1 MHSSQL
7 ITELER
13 ILSKDRL
20 VTDVETLRPYECD
33 GLSAY
38 REMPVAVAIPSEISQ
53 ISAILKF
60 CMSHE
65 IPVVA
70 RGAGTSLSGG
80 AKPLKEGIVLSL
92 ARFNKILEID
102 PANRIARVQP
112 GVRNI
117 SISEAAAPF
126 GLYYAPDPSS
136 QIACTIGGNVAENA
150 GGVHCLKYGLT
161 VHNVLKVD
169 VVLANGEQISFGSTG
184 LDWPGYDCLALLNGS
199 EGLLGI
205 VTEVTVRLLPKPTS
219 AQVILAAFN
228 DIGTAGNAVGSII
241 ASGILPA
248 GLEMMDNLA
257 IRATEDFVACGYP
270 IEAVSILLCELD
282 GPLSDVTEQVEQ
294 VQRLLVSEGATE
306 IRVSQSEDDR
316 LRLWSGRKNAFPAV

>member
-117 SISEAAAPF
+117 
-126 GLYYAPDPSS
+126 
-136 QIACTIGGNVAENA
+136 
-150 GGVHCLKYGLT
+150 
-161 VHNVLKVD
+161 
-169 VVLANGEQISFGSTG
+169 
-184 LDWPGYDCLALLNGS
+184 
-199 EGLLGI
+199 
-205 VTEVTVRLLPKPTS
+205 
-219 AQVILAAFN
+219 
-228 DIGTAGNAVGSII
+228 
-241 ASGILPA
+241 
-248 GLEMMDNLA
+248 
-257 IRATEDFVACGYP
+257 
-270 IEAVSILLCELD
+270 
-282 GPLSDVTEQVEQ
+282 
-294 VQRLLVSEGATE
+294 
-306 IRVSQSEDDR
+306 
-316 LRLWSGRKNAFPAV
+316 